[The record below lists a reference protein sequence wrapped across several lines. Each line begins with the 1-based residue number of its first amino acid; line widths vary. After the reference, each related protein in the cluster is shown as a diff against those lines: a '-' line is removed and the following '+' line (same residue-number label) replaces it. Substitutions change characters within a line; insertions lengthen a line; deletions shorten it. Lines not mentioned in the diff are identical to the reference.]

1 MTRLPWRTAALKA
14 LTLQQVE
21 TSLSL
26 AMAKRLT
33 IGELSRRTGV
43 PVKTLRFYS
52 DEGLLP
58 PAERSASGYRLYA
71 EEHVV
76 RIDLIRTLREAGIG
90 LEGIGKVL
98 RRDVKLEEALRLR
111 LGAIE
116 AHVASLQRVAAAL
129 RAAIRSGAS
138 EADLRRI
145 SMVTRLSNEE
155 RRKVIERF
163 YLKVTDGWPQS
174 NEWVRGM
181 VEASTPD
188 LPDDATPE
196 QLDAWVELATML
208 EDPTFIASMR
218 AQASDF
224 WSKSIDHEGMR
235 KAQSEAARIAGE
247 ARARGVLP
255 TSPEATTIVRGF
267 ISSMAVATG
276 AEDEASVT
284 ERMRALYDPRGE
296 RYWELL
302 ALMKGEPIPSG
313 KFADWQ
319 WLGEAMRHHL
329 EA

>member
-1 MTRLPWRTAALKA
+1 VPAEAPEETRS
-14 LTLQQVE
+14 LTLHQLE
-21 TSLSL
+21 TSLFV

-58 PAERSASGYRLYA
+58 PAERSQSGYRLYA

-98 RRDVKLEEALRLR
+98 RRDMKLEEALRLR

-116 AHVASLQRVAAAL
+116 SHITSLQRVACAL

-138 EADLRRI
+138 ESDLRRI

-155 RRKVIERF
+155 RKKVVEGF
-163 YLKVTDGWPQS
+163 FTKVMEGWPESQQ
-174 NEWVRGM
+174 WVRGM

-188 LPDDATPE
+188 LPDDATSE

-208 EDPTFIASMR
+208 EDPTFVTSMR
-218 AQASDF
+218 TQASDF
-224 WSKSIDHEGMR
+224 WSKTVDQEAMR
-235 KAQSEAARIAGE
+235 RAQSEAARAAAE
-247 ARARGVLP
+247 ARAHGVDP
-255 TSPEATTIVRGF
+255 TSPEAGGICRSF
-267 ISSMAVATG
+267 IAAMAAAAG
-276 AEDEASVT
+276 QQADEAAAR

-296 RYWELL
+296 RYWELISI
-302 ALMKGEPIPSG
+302 MKREPISTGPY
-313 KFADWQ
+313 ADWK
-319 WLGEAMRHHL
+319 WIGAAMRHHL
-329 EA
+329 AA